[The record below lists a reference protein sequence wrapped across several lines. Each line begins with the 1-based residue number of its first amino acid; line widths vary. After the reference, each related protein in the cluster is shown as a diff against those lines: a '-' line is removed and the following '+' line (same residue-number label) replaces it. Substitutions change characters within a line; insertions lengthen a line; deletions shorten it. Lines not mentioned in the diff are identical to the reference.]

1 MRRVLSLFL
10 QGSWLGGSAAAAPGP
25 LQAYL
30 LAQSVRNGAARTVPV
45 ACVPLVTDPPLI
57 AIVLA
62 VLAQLPA
69 GFLRALGI
77 LGGGVVLWLGAGT
90 LRAALAPPPPRATRP
105 APAGF
110 VRAVLV
116 NFTNPNAWIWWSTA
130 AGPILVSAWHTSPL
144 SAASFLAG
152 FYLLLLAGNLA
163 FVLLAARL
171 AGAGPGVARALG
183 LVSGVALV
191 LFGGWRLANGLLA
204 A

>member
-62 VLAQLPA
+62 VLAQVPA
-69 GFLRALGI
+69 GFLRGLG
-77 LGGGVVLWLGAGT
+77 LVGGVVVLWLGVGT
-90 LRAALAPPPPRATRP
+90 LRAAFAPPVSPAAGPP
-105 APAGF
+105 PAGF
-110 VRAVLV
+110 VRAIVV
-116 NFTNPNAWIWWSTA
+116 NFTNPNAWLWWSTA
-130 AGPILVSAWHTSPL
+130 AGPILVSAWQTSAP
-144 SAASFLAG
+144 SALAFLAG
-152 FYLLLLAGNLA
+152 FYLLLLGGNLL
-163 FVLLAARL
+163 FVFLASRL

-183 LVSGVALV
+183 MVSGLALV
-191 LFGGWRLANGLLA
+191 LFGGWRLARSLLLA
-204 A
+204 